1 MSSQRP
7 IRRESKEVGWSQVTW
22 KYLIKKKKRKKS
34 TIIRLELAVSGSEVV
49 GRGKRKV

>member
-1 MSSQRP
+1 MSSHRP

-22 KYLIKKKKRKKS
+22 KYLIQKKKS
-34 TIIRLELAVSGSEVV
+34 AIISLDLAVSGSQVV

>member
-22 KYLIKKKKRKKS
+22 KYLIQKKRKKS